1 MGYPYFTYLFFHFET
16 CPMPILVLVQ
26 ISPSYESI
34 QDVFVNQLKILVK
47 KKQLVELT
55 LEEGWFSEEEMK
67 VDLKWSQH

>member
-1 MGYPYFTYLFFHFET
+1 
-16 CPMPILVLVQ
+16 MPILVLVQ